1 MCGQNQKK
9 DMKYNKAL
17 VYAFALLAMG
27 CSAAQAQDKQT
38 LDLLVSKGLITRA
51 EADKVSKSSVAVV
64 PAEKAAK
71 KIKISG
77 RLQGQYEFINTDQ
90 SYDNMS
96 DNTSS
101 FILRRIFLGATA
113 DLGSGWKGE
122 IIADFAAKDYI
133 EKAFISKNFKNDYLN
148 GDLDFGYK
156 KINFSVEETT
166 SSSKLISIE
175 RSLATRY
182 FAEGNN
188 GRRLGVAARHVGIFY
203 NGKIL
208 ENIEGLK
215 YGFSITNAYN
225 GGMTKAPAN
234 ATNGLMY
241 AANVLYSFKVD
252 DAKFTTGLNL
262 AYANS
267 MNVAGEKGNVGGYY
281 LGFNP
286 YIKGSFKGFDF
297 FGEFLAADM
306 ENGIYSAMKD
316 NFVMGANLG
325 VEYKF
330 DIGEF
335 GKIAPVV
342 RLSWLDTD
350 GRGIKMSDGVRDA
363 DLGGVGKAFS
373 RGKSIYVGLNW
384 YIMGNTVKY
393 QLGYEYAY
401 LDGAAYGATDYGNSS
416 ASAVRT
422 QIQILF

>member
-1 MCGQNQKK
+1 M
-9 DMKYNKAL
+9 
-17 VYAFALLAMG
+17 
-27 CSAAQAQDKQT
+27 
-38 LDLLVSKGLITRA
+38 
-51 EADKVSKSSVAVV
+51 
-64 PAEKAAK
+64 
-71 KIKISG
+71 
-77 RLQGQYEFINTDQ
+77 
-90 SYDNMS
+90 
-96 DNTSS
+96 
-101 FILRRIFLGATA
+101 
-113 DLGSGWKGE
+113 
-122 IIADFAAKDYI
+122 
-133 EKAFISKNFKNDYLN
+133 
-148 GDLDFGYK
+148 
-156 KINFSVEETT
+156 
-166 SSSKLISIE
+166 
-175 RSLATRY
+175 
-182 FAEGNN
+182 
-188 GRRLGVAARHVGIFY
+188 
-203 NGKIL
+203 
-208 ENIEGLK
+208 
-215 YGFSITNAYN
+215 
-225 GGMTKAPAN
+225 
-234 ATNGLMY
+234 
-241 AANVLYSFKVD
+241 
-252 DAKFTTGLNL
+252 